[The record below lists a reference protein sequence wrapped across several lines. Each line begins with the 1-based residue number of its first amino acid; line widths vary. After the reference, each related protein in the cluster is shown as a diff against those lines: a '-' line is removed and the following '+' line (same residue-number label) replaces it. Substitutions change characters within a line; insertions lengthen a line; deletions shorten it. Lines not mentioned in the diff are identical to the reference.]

1 MNKDCRIPN
10 RHMEGCLG
18 FPAPTWSPEIRSRIT
33 LFLLCE
39 KSQGASKGAN
49 IQCWAPVKVHISQ
62 FFFFDSPERAGS
74 LLRRKFRL
82 RGQPY
87 IDCPL
92 SGNTVQT

>member
-62 FFFFDSPERAGS
+62 FFFLTLP
-74 LLRRKFRL
+74 
-82 RGQPY
+82 
-87 IDCPL
+87 
-92 SGNTVQT
+92 NVQGAFFGANFG